1 LNTSFASRNH
11 SIQLW
16 WLEEGSLSSS
26 FSPRIHST
34 VPVHRHPDTT
44 IPLSKMDANLT
55 ANLLSSK
62 FRPLNEETSIS
73 QGSSSDS
80 QIPKCINFKSASN
93 HVEAQD
99 LATRLLFEIGIKL
112 KTKPVTVA
120 VAAKVYHQFYEA
132 TSNDCYDPYVRGSLA
147 SSTFL
152 FT

>member
-1 LNTSFASRNH
+1 MNTSFASRNH

-99 LATRLLFEIGIKL
+99 LATRLLFEIGKYFVFLRQYLTDLIGI
-112 KTKPVTVA
+112 PFMP
-120 VAAKVYHQFYEA
+120 QG
-132 TSNDCYDPYVRGSLA
+132 SN
-147 SSTFL
+147 
-152 FT
+152 